1 MITSNDMFF
10 IIWFVVP
17 ALIFMGQAA
26 YAEYK
31 YRKKRRLLRARESEF
46 ESKY

>member
-1 MITSNDMFF
+1 MITSNEMFF

-17 ALIFMGQAA
+17 ALIFMAQAA

-31 YRKKRRLLRARESEF
+31 YRKKKRLLKAREADF
-46 ESKY
+46 ESKF